1 MNGALGIQKPQTVI
15 TDLGKALLQ
24 AAKTGNTEKVHE
36 LMSRGAPFT
45 ADWVIIHE
53 TERRPFVP
61 DNVEKR

>member
-1 MNGALGIQKPQTVI
+1 MNGTIGMQKPQTVI

-45 ADWVIIHE
+45 ADWVS
-53 TERRPFVP
+53 
-61 DNVEKR
+61 